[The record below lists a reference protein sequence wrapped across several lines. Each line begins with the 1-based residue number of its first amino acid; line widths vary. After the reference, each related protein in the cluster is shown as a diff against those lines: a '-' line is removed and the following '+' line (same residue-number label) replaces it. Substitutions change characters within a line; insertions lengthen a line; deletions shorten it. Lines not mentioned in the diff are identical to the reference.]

1 MKTKIKR
8 KNKFGKITNVDITF
22 GNEKFSAN
30 MSEHYPKLGNWTLCR
45 YRPDL
50 SLDFMRFFAPVGGD
64 FKSLVEIK
72 KFIRDRKYL

>member
-8 KNKFGKITNVDITF
+8 TNKFGKVTSVDIVF

-30 MSEHYPKLGNWTLCR
+30 MSEHYPKLGNWTLTR
-45 YRPDL
+45 YRPSL
-50 SLDFMRFFAPVGGD
+50 SLDFMRFFMPVGGD
-64 FKSLVEIK
+64 FKSLIEIK

>member
-8 KNKFGKITNVDITF
+8 RNKFGKITDVDIVF
-22 GNEKFSAN
+22 GNEIFIAR
-30 MSEHYPKLGNWTLCR
+30 MSERYPKLGNWTLNR

-50 SLDFMRFFAPVGGD
+50 SLSFVKFFSPVGGD
-64 FKSLVEIK
+64 FKSLTEIK

>member
-8 KNKFGKITNVDITF
+8 RNKFGKVTDVDIIF
-22 GNEKFSAN
+22 GNEIFSAS
-30 MSEHYPKLGNWTLCR
+30 MSERYPKLGSWSLSR

-50 SLDFMRFFAPVGGD
+50 SLSFMRLFAPIGFD
-64 FKSLVEIK
+64 FKSLAEIK